1 VGKEDRAARRE
12 ESSRAGRRGGE
23 RPTVGGV
30 ATLEKREKR
39 ERGGRKSKKK
49 GGQYS
54 HFTFFP
60 YFQHQGE
67 VVYLSNDFVEKAA
80 PLKKSEPTLFF
91 KEPEPCQTSHLI
103 IMNKKYCN
111 IFQNYHSLYIILVD
125 AAVQLE
131 RKIFVA
137 PIQRTC

>member
-30 ATLEKREKR
+30 ARVEKREKR
-39 ERGGRKSKKK
+39 ERGGRKRKK
-49 GGQYS
+49 GGWYS

-80 PLKKSEPTLFF
+80 PPKKSEPTLFF